1 MNITKNLS
9 LQVVVLIVLLNSIIA
24 FAQEDWVAPV
34 ARRSLPSVVTVLS
47 FDGAGKQFGLGSGFI
62 VREDG
67 LVVTNYHVIQSA
79 SSVEIRG
86 KDIGSFRV
94 KGVVAVD
101 RGMDFAVLK
110 IAAKDLPAIPLGNSN
125 LVELGEGVVAIGNPK
140 GLTGTVSA
148 GLISQIR
155 DDDDFAILQISAPIY
170 PGNSGGPLINKR
182 GDVIGVV
189 TARVDD
195 GPTLGL
201 ALPINYVRKA
211 LQNDTP
217 TKNAIGGVARPEE
230 RISQE
235 EMRERITKLIRDN
248 FTRYEDPAGLFS
260 LVVPK
265 HWLVERDQY
274 WSDDRSVLYYTT
286 VIAPEDARLA
296 QARGYVSEG
305 LRIKFQLPR
314 KGSVWTKQGIEQ
326 WKNSVAQDFLKAN
339 PGFALTDSGTTE
351 FGGMAAKVYH
361 FVGKDR
367 RLQEP
372 EMSVMFA
379 MAIPEALITVEV
391 IEPTSKLDLLDVL
404 QIISAT
410 TFKFGSL

>member
-1 MNITKNLS
+1 MNIAKNLS
-9 LQVVVLIVLLNSIIA
+9 LQAVVAIVLLDSIFA
-24 FAQEDWVAPV
+24 FAQEEWVAPI

-67 LVVTNYHVIQSA
+67 LIVTNYHVIQNASA
-79 SSVEIRG
+79 VEVRG
-86 KDIGSFRV
+86 EAIGNFRV

-110 IAAKDLPAIPLGNSN
+110 ITAEDLPVIPLGNSS
-125 LVELGEGVVAIGNPK
+125 LVKLGEGVMAIGNPK

-155 DDDDFAILQISAPIY
+155 EEDDFAILQTSAPIY

-182 GDVIGVV
+182 GEVIGVV
-189 TARVDD
+189 SARVGD

-201 ALPINYVRKA
+201 ALPINYVRRA
-211 LQNDTP
+211 LQNNTSIKY
-217 TKNAIGGVARPEE
+217 TIGEIARLEE
-230 RISQE
+230 KVSQQE
-235 EMRERITKLIRDN
+235 LRERILTLIREN

-265 HWLVERDQY
+265 NWVAQRDQY
-274 WSDDRSVLYYTT
+274 WSDDRTTLYYTT
-286 VIAPEDARLA
+286 VIAPENARLA
-296 QARGYVSEG
+296 QLRGYVSEG
-305 LRIKFQLPR
+305 LRIQFQLPR
-314 KGSVWTKQGIEQ
+314 KGSVWTNRGMEQ
-326 WKNSVAQDFLKAN
+326 WKNSVAQDLLKAN
-339 PGFALTDSGTTE
+339 PGFALTESGTME

-361 FVGKDR
+361 FVGQDR
-367 RLQEP
+367 RLPEP
-372 EMSVMFA
+372 EKTVMFVIA
-379 MAIPEALITVEV
+379 SPEALITVEV
-391 IEPTSKLDLLDVL
+391 IAPTSKLKLLDAI

-410 TFKFGSL
+410 TFEWPAR